1 MLCCHVNRSVHV
13 FNCEYANFC
22 ILDTITRRA
31 ICARRLLPT
40 SSSKQ
45 IDVVANVLINSEFI
59 ILLQYLASNLRRKRT
74 IHICCVSF
82 EGKSSTG
89 WQVRDK
95 IRSQWCDINPNTNT
109 HCRRFFFFL
118 SLYITLLLNIKYSVA
133 RLSDDKVSSRQVA
146 TSTLNV

>member
-1 MLCCHVNRSVHV
+1 MLCCYVNRSVHV

-22 ILDTITRRA
+22 IADTITRRA

-59 ILLQYLASNLRRKRT
+59 ILLQYLAWNLRRKRT
-74 IHICCVSF
+74 IHIFCVCF
-82 EGKSSTG
+82 EGKNSTR

-95 IRSQWCDINPNTNT
+95 IRSQWCNINPNTNT
-109 HCRRFFFFL
+109 HCRRFFLKRSSSIFL
-118 SLYITLLLNIKYSVA
+118 TAS
-133 RLSDDKVSSRQVA
+133 
-146 TSTLNV
+146 